1 MSLIINIYSQK
12 NTYLSSS
19 GQFYVNTALLSI
31 VGSDPDC
38 ILENVYS
45 PLWNYMNYELAFNKE
60 NLMFIP
66 IVDTRKEKTQ
76 DLRKSKINE
85 SHKNI
90 QHVAI
95 RLHRP
100 KDYSIVKGK
109 RRLNE
114 YEDMNSD
121 MLKCEGFKVVDVNPW
136 EFRQMRLR
144 RKEVEYLARLIFE
157 Q

>member
-19 GQFYVNTALLSI
+19 GQFYVDTALLSI

-38 ILENVYS
+38 IMENVYS

-66 IVDTRKEKTQ
+66 IVETRKEKTQ
-76 DLRKSKINE
+76 DLRKSKISE

-121 MLKCEGFKVVDVNPW
+121 MLKCEGFKVVDVDPW